1 MGEDIFLGDL
11 QKEIGKLDGVNNVI
25 ELRAYNPV
33 GDDYSDDA
41 ITQQLIDVSD
51 CCYDYAE
58 AGDNFDRQIDLKAS
72 DMVLFSEAN
81 SMFEILKDNDI
92 KVRVKQR

>member
-33 GDDYSDDA
+33 GDGYSDDA
-41 ITQQLIDVSD
+41 ITQQLIDISD

-58 AGDNFDRQIDLKAS
+58 ADEIFDRQIDLKTS